1 MFLTP
6 SARRRARF
14 LAVSFLLVLGTGL
27 LLSTA
32 WQVYHRSAFAHTVL
46 SYRFEY
52 GEEPVTLPGS
62 GQYHDGVPLEEMD
75 FQTLGYVP
83 DDNMRRAERYPVESY
98 PLLDDVTYYRRENG
112 RMAVRGALYDG
123 RAGGHLRGGNR
134 YHPVAGGI
142 PLLLCPAGRHR
153 TGLPPA
159 G

>member
-32 WQVYHRSAFAHTVL
+32 WQVYRRSTFAHTVL

-75 FQTLGYVP
+75 FQRWAMSRT
-83 DDNMRRAERYPVESY
+83 
-98 PLLDDVTYYRRENG
+98 TIC
-112 RMAVRGALYDG
+112 
-123 RAGGHLRGGNR
+123 AGLSATRSKATR
-134 YHPVAGGI
+134 FWTTSPTTAGKT
-142 PLLLCPAGRHR
+142 AGWCVH
-153 TGLPPA
+153 
-159 G
+159 